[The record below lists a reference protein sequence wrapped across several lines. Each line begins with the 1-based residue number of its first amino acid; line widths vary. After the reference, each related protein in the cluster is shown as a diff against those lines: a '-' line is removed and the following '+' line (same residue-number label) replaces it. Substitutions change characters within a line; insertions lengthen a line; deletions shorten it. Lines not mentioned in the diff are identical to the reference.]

1 MKKTN
6 LIIALAA
13 ILLLGVAWALTKSS
27 SPTGAAGSIV
37 SGITGNIVTLIAV
50 LAIAGIVI
58 VTVLK
63 KY

>member
-1 MKKTN
+1 MKKSV
-6 LIIALAA
+6 IIALAA
-13 ILLLGVAWALTKSS
+13 VLLLGVVWAFTKSS
-27 SPTGAAGSIV
+27 SPTGAVGSVV
-37 SGITGNIVTLIAV
+37 SGITGKIVTLIAV